1 LAAWAQASS
10 FTYKGNEELGRTT
23 KEVLPCKERHKMFT
37 IGKAKG
43 L

>member
-1 LAAWAQASS
+1 LGSS
-10 FTYKGNEELGRTT
+10 LILYIQGQYEELGRTG
-23 KEVLPCKERHKMFT
+23 KEVLPCKKKHKMFT